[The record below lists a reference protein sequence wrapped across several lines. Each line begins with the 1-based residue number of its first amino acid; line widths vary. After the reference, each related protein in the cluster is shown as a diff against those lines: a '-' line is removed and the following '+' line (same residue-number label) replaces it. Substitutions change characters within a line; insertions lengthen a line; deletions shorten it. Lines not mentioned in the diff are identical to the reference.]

1 MSTTK
6 QKIRLNRLSIRNFK
20 GVRDF
25 ELILNGNSANVYGR
39 NESGKSTLVDANM
52 YLLFDKN
59 AQNQSAQK
67 FAIQPLD
74 ESGEIIHH
82 LDHVVEAEFDVPL
95 EISPNGKLVLKKVLK
110 ENWVKTR
117 GTTTETY
124 KGNTTD
130 YYFDEEPVQQN
141 EWKSRIEEIASEEI
155 IMMLS
160 NVDYFSS
167 IMKWEDRRRILV
179 DLIGEV
185 NTDKVLEKNPEL
197 SRYNEVLGG
206 KTEDSKENI
215 LVHKRKELKKE
226 LDNIPSRID
235 ENQLKIVDVDES
247 EVRNAEKEK
256 EETDEKISKISEK
269 IASVKSGGAV
279 VDLKK
284 AKIEKESDLVK
295 LKSEHENK
303 VAETLVESKK
313 AVQEAKSILSEQ
325 EEIFQD
331 SLRKLNS
338 EKSELLTEF
347 RELQDKETDLTKK
360 LDRINSN
367 IEEQKAQE
375 PKPEV
380 DDEVCPMC
388 ERPMEKDDTDH
399 SYEDYV
405 KEFNEQ
411 KAESLKALNKQKD
424 EVLDELAIVQKNL
437 KEVEQKGK
445 QKEESIQNHRNSKNE
460 ILKPFLD
467 DVEKAEI
474 AHNKLSQEQ
483 PKLEDSEEYAQI
495 KSDINEI
502 KEKLSN
508 HEEETNKQVRLLKEK
523 KQELTAYREQIG
535 KSLNVHENNEKLRQR
550 NAELRELLAN
560 KANEL
565 EEVERDLRVIEE
577 FKAARAEFISDEVN
591 GLFEHASFKLF
602 EQQKNG
608 GINNNMCEVLG
619 KNGVGFNVGLNN
631 AQQVQV
637 GLEIIEVLSNHYGIS
652 FPVFIDNRESVTNL
666 PDTDLQVVSL
676 IVSPEDK
683 QLRVETENQK
693 EAVLA

>member
-6 QKIRLNRLSIRNFK
+6 QEIRLNRLSIRNFK

-25 ELILNGNSANVYGR
+25 ELNLDGKSANVFGK
-39 NESGKSTLVDANM
+39 NESGKSTLVDASM

-59 AQNQSAQK
+59 AKNQSVQK
-67 FAIQPLD
+67 FAIQPLN
-74 ESGEIIHH
+74 ETGEVIHN
-82 LDHVVEAEFDVPL
+82 LDHIVEAEFDVPV

-110 ENWVKTR
+110 ENWTKKR
-117 GTTTETY
+117 GSTIETY
-124 KGNTTD
+124 QGNTTD

-141 EWKSRIEEIASEEI
+141 EWKSRVEEIAPEEV

-160 NVDYFSS
+160 NVEYFSS
-167 IMKWEDRRRILV
+167 IMEWKDRRRILV

-197 SRYNEVLGG
+197 SRYTEVLDG
-206 KTEDSKENI
+206 KTEESRENI

-256 EETDEKISKISEK
+256 EDTDKKIGQISEK
-269 IASVKSGGAV
+269 IASVKAGGAV
-279 VDLKK
+279 VELKK
-284 AKIEKESDLVK
+284 EKIDKESDLVK

-303 VAETLVESKK
+303 VDDALSESKGAVRK
-313 AVQEAKSILSEQ
+313 AKNILSEQ
-325 EEIFQD
+325 EEIFQN

-347 RELQDKETDLTKK
+347 RELKAQKEDIERTVSRIDTKIQAEM
-360 LDRINSN
+360 D
-367 IEEQKAQE
+367 QE

-380 DDEVCPMC
+380 DGELCPMC
-388 ERPMEKDDTDH
+388 ERPLEKENEDH
-399 SYEDYV
+399 SYEEYV
-405 KEFNEQ
+405 KEFNEN
-411 KAESLKALNKQKD
+411 KAENLKSLNKQKD
-424 EVLDELAIVQKNL
+424 EALDELAVVQQKL
-437 KEVEQKGK
+437 EEVEKTGK
-445 QKEESIQNHRNSKNE
+445 QKEQSIQNHTNNKDQK
-460 ILKPFLD
+460 LKPFRD
-467 DVEKAEI
+467 DIEEYERAHQELLEK
-474 AHNKLSQEQ
+474 Q
-483 PKLEDSEEYAQI
+483 PKLEDSEEYAEI
-495 KSDINEI
+495 KSDINDIE
-502 KEKLSN
+502 EKLSN
-508 HEEETNKQVRLLKEK
+508 HEEETNKQVQLLEGKR
-523 KQELTAYREQIG
+523 QELTAYREEIDN
-535 KSLNVHENNEKLRQR
+535 SLNAHKNNELLKKR
-550 NAELRELLAN
+550 NEELRLMLSE

-565 EEVERDLRVIEE
+565 EDTERDLRVIEE
-577 FKAARAEFISDEVN
+577 FKAARAEFISGEVN
-591 GLFEHASFKLF
+591 NLFEHASFKLF

-608 GINNNMCEVLG
+608 GYKETCEVLG
-619 KNGVGFNVGLNN
+619 KNGVGFNVGLNS

-637 GLEIIEVLSNHYGIS
+637 GLEIISVLSNHYGIS

-683 QLRVETENQK
+683 QLRVERVNEK